1 MELATINQVLRAG
14 PFEVAHIAWRGFS
27 SQPRHEHPE
36 TRVVV
41 VLQGTV
47 REHLYGSTVD
57 HGPGSVVVRTP
68 HQPHR
73 DRYGSTG
80 GAYVRIALRRSC
92 NSSWEARR
100 PKASSNVGHWRS
112 SLNEIDDFLTD
123 DRRRRGHRVHNH
135 GAVNNARGLYS

>member
-1 MELATINQVLRAG
+1 MELATINQLLRAG
-14 PFEVAHIAWRGFS
+14 PFKVAHIAWRGFS

-36 TRVVV
+36 TRVVI

-80 GAYVRIALRRSC
+80 GAYVRIAFEDSAL
-92 NSSWEARR
+92 A
-100 PKASSNVGHWRS
+100 ASLPAPTRHPRIIPAVGALAAS
-112 SLNEIDDFLTD
+112 
-123 DRRRRGHRVHNH
+123 
-135 GAVNNARGLYS
+135 A